1 MQKPLSTNLSTPQEQ
16 ERRQEKQGT
25 TREGSHRLKAIL
37 SETQHKLNEL
47 IRQLDEKVKASRE
60 EQLRFERVMNE
71 YVKQIGLIEKQLD
84 EMKGGEGV
92 IGKAKQVID
101 TYREESRQLFDRM
114 NEEFQRKVKA
124 ILKKNALKKR
134 NDIQVRSDWEE

>member
-1 MQKPLSTNLSTPQEQ
+1 MH
-16 ERRQEKQGT
+16 T
-25 TREGSHRLKAIL
+25 TTETRLKTIL

-47 IRQLDEKVKASRE
+47 IGQLDEKVKASRE

-84 EMKGGEGV
+84 EMKGGESV